1 MSDSV
6 NPVPEH
12 CGSVTPYLII
22 KNASQAMEFYKK
34 AFDAE
39 VLMVL
44 DDPSGNVGHAE
55 IRIGDSVVMLADEY
69 PDMGVKGPASFGG
82 SPISIMLYVEDVD
95 EVFAKAIAA
104 GAEETRPIEDKFYGD
119 RMGSLKDPFGHSW
132 HIGSQKEK
140 LSIDEVKERMAA
152 EFK

>member
-6 NPVPEH
+6 NPIPER
-12 CGSVTPYLII
+12 CGAVTPYLII
-22 KNASQAMEFYKK
+22 KNASRALEFYKT

-39 VLMVL
+39 VMMVL
-44 DDPSGNVGHAE
+44 DDPSGMIGHAE

-69 PDMGVKGPASFGG
+69 PDMGFYGPEGTG
-82 SPISIMLYVEDVD
+82 DSPVSIMLYVEEVD
-95 EVFAKAIAA
+95 KVFAKAIAA

-119 RMGSLKDPFGHSW
+119 RMGSLKDPYGHSW
-132 HIGSQKEK
+132 HIATQKEL
-140 LSIDEVKERMAA
+140 LSVDEIKERMAA